1 MVMNLTSIQEDPG
14 SIPGLHQWVKHPVW
28 VNCGVGFRHG
38 SNLALLWLWLWPAA
52 TVLTWLLAWELPYA
66 AGAALKRPKANKNKK
81 RNFIKLDIEGI
92 YLILINAIY
101 VNIILNS
108 KRLKT
113 FPLRSRNISG
123 TQSHPLLF
131 NIILETLARA
141 LHKKK
146 KRKKASKSERKK

>member
-1 MVMNLTSIQEDPG
+1 M
-14 SIPGLHQWVKHPVW
+14 
-28 VNCGVGFRHG
+28 
-38 SNLALLWLWLWPAA
+38 
-52 TVLTWLLAWELPYA
+52 
-66 AGAALKRPKANKNKK
+66 
-81 RNFIKLDIEGI
+81 DIEGI

-113 FPLRSRNISG
+113 LPLRSRNISG
-123 TQSHPLLF
+123 TQSHPLIF